1 MATNFVQDIPPWESL
16 DPVLLQKAVSEIRM
30 LFRSNFPD
38 PSACTDVDAR
48 DLQLIQNDPNFVK
61 DFVKQAYFLTSDS
74 SPYPDSMT
82 LYNTVLKSLQFRRE
96 YKVHDLTPRD
106 IPTCVLDI
114 GFCFSHG
121 LDKYGNTIF
130 YLIVRKNKRD
140 AELKKASKL
149 YSVYIMYRHA
159 LLCPDQRITFFI
171 DSTGAGISNIDL
183 EYLRFLLNLFQL
195 YFPLRLKWV
204 LVYNMPWVLNA
215 TWNLIKRWLPPK
227 ARDCLVF
234 VTPSDVTGYIHE
246 NQLLTQ
252 YGGRIDWTYQYPL
265 PAEEADTLMGQ
276 LIYLRDSTGDERDFL
291 NSFESAS
298 VAGTTV
304 TAGDLLDHI
313 DNGDGRDL
321 KRPTPQLSYA
331 PVKLVNQD
339 SIPKYNEL
347 VEMSPNGPLCFTANG
362 NSLFNPCSVVISLR
376 NTSQHLV
383 AYKVKS
389 TNLKIYK
396 VSPTIGVIDLDL
408 THRVNITL
416 NPSNFDSL
424 EEIASEV
431 GKDRFLIMTASYPL
445 DKPTT
450 AGHVM
455 RFWKSA
461 EQRRISKTIFNAT
474 FAQNSINETSD
485 TDRDQSDELVNDL
498 RIQILSSQSAI
509 YSLKESIN
517 FLNRMLW
524 LLCVIATVNV
534 CFLLWRIL

>member
-1 MATNFVQDIPPWESL
+1 MATNFARDIPPWEGL
-16 DPVLLQKAVSEIRM
+16 DPILLQKAVSEIRL
-30 LFRSNFPD
+30 LFRTNFPD
-38 PSACTDVDAR
+38 PSACTAVDAR
-48 DLQLIQNDPNFVK
+48 DLQLIQNDQNFVK
-61 DFVKQAYFLTSDS
+61 DFVKQAYFLTPDS
-74 SPYPDSMT
+74 SNYPDSIT
-82 LYNTVLKSLQFRRE
+82 LYNTVLKAVRFRRE

-114 GFCFSHG
+114 GFCYSHG
-121 LDKYGNTIF
+121 LDKHGNTIF

-149 YSVYIMYRHA
+149 YAVYIMYRHA

-171 DSTGAGISNIDL
+171 DSTGAGISNVDL

-204 LVYNMPWVLNA
+204 LVYNMPWVMNA
-215 TWNLIKRWLPPK
+215 TWNLVKRWLPPK

-234 VTPSDVTGYIHE
+234 VTPSDITGYVHE
-246 NQLLTQ
+246 NQLLAQ
-252 YGGRIDWTYQYPL
+252 YGGRVGWTYQYPL

-276 LIYLRDSTGDERDFL
+276 LIYLRDSTGDERDFMS
-291 NSFESAS
+291 SFESAS
-298 VAGTTV
+298 VAVTRV

-313 DNGDGRDL
+313 DCGDGRDV
-321 KRPTPQLSYA
+321 KPPTPQLSFA
-331 PVKLVNQD
+331 PIKLVNQN
-339 SIPKYNEL
+339 SIPKYSEL

-362 NSLFNPCSVVISLR
+362 NSLFEPCSVVISIR

-383 AYKVKS
+383 AFKIKS

-408 THRVNITL
+408 THQVSITL
-416 NPSNFDSL
+416 NPSNFDSPQEVAL
-424 EEIASEV
+424 EV
-431 GKDRFLIMTASYPL
+431 GRDRFLVMTASYPL

-461 EQRRISKTIFNAT
+461 EQRKIGRTIFNAA
-474 FAQNSINETSD
+474 FKQNSIEETATSV
-485 TDRDQSDELVNDL
+485 RDKSDELDSLN
-498 RIQILSSQSAI
+498 IQILSTKNAI
-509 YSLKESIN
+509 YSLKKSIN
-517 FLNRMLW
+517 FLNHMLW
-524 LLCVIATVNV
+524 LLSVIATVNV
-534 CFLLWRIL
+534 CFLLWKIL

>member
-1 MATNFVQDIPPWESL
+1 MATNFAREVTPWESL
-16 DPVLLQKAVSEIRM
+16 DPVLLQKAVSEIRL

-61 DFVKQAYFLTSDS
+61 DFVKQAYFLTPDS
-74 SPYPDSMT
+74 SNYPDSMT
-82 LYNTVLKSLQFRRE
+82 LYNTVLKSVQFRRE

-114 GFCFSHG
+114 GFCYSHG
-121 LDKYGNTIF
+121 LDVHGNTIF
-130 YLIVRKNKRD
+130 YLIVRKNKRET
-140 AELKKASKL
+140 ELKKAAKL
-149 YSVYIMYRHA
+149 YAVYIMYRHA

-183 EYLRFLLNLFQL
+183 DYLRFLLNLFQL
-195 YFPLRLKWV
+195 YFPLRMRWV

-215 TWNLIKRWLPPK
+215 TWSLVKRWLPPK

-234 VTPSDVTGYIHE
+234 VAPSDITGYVHE

-252 YGGRIDWTYQYPL
+252 YRGRDDWAYQYPI

-276 LIYLRDSTGDERDFL
+276 LIYLRDSTGDDRDFL

-298 VAGTTV
+298 VAVTTV

-313 DNGDGRDL
+313 DSEDGKDL
-321 KRPTPQLSYA
+321 KRQTPQLSHA
-331 PVKLVNQD
+331 PIKLMNLD

-347 VEMSPNGPLCFTANG
+347 VEMTPNGPLCFTANG
-362 NSLFNPCSVVISLR
+362 NSLFDPCSVVISIR

-396 VSPTIGVIDLDL
+396 VSPTMGVIDLDL
-408 THRVNITL
+408 THRVSIAL
-416 NPSNFDSL
+416 YPSNFDSL
-424 EEIASEV
+424 EEVALEV
-431 GKDRFLIMTASYPL
+431 ERDRFLVMTASYPL

-461 EQRRISKTIFNAT
+461 EQRKIGRTIFNAAFT
-474 FAQNSINETSD
+474 QKSIEETATS
-485 TDRDQSDELVNDL
+485 DRDQSDEVDNLK
-498 RIQILSSQSAI
+498 IQILSTKNAI
-509 YSLKESIN
+509 YSLKKSIN
-517 FLNRMLW
+517 FLNHMLW
-524 LLCVIATVNV
+524 LLSIMASVNV